1 MMTTAKKRMN
11 TTSDSVEESE
21 RESEMETAQAY

>member
-1 MMTTAKKRMN
+1 MN
-11 TTSDSVEESE
+11 TTSNSVEESE